1 MLFQELVDLK
11 HTHSKLK
18 KLLQDKSTELDHA
31 TRRAEQYELEVKKL
45 RGRIEELKRQLTNAE
60 DEVSYHSTVVTAN
73 YRIIEGLQVY
83 KMRLATIFTD
93 IL

>member
-60 DEVSYHSTVVTAN
+60 DEVSYYSTVVTAN
-73 YRIIEGLQVY
+73 YKKIGLQVH
-83 KMRLATIFTD
+83 KMRLNWH
-93 IL
+93 